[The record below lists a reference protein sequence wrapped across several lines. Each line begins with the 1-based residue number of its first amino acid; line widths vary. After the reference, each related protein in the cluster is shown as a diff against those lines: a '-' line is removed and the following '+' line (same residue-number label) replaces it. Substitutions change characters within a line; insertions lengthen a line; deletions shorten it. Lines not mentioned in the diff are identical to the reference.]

1 MTQPHQSGEASGKS
15 ERRPRLRPRAG
26 SRTVP
31 PMKRL
36 LFLPL
41 LMVALTLPAAEPVYN
56 ETADARAEVQQAIA
70 QAAGA
75 HQSVLV
81 VFGANWCPDCRV
93 LDAAFKQGPAASLV
107 AKEFKVVKVN
117 IGRYDRNMDL
127 AQGYGI
133 DLKKG
138 IPTVA
143 ILSGKGD
150 VIYTTKESELADARH
165 LGDDGILKFFEKA
178 AAEVR

>member
-1 MTQPHQSGEASGKS
+1 
-15 ERRPRLRPRAG
+15 
-26 SRTVP
+26 
-31 PMKRL
+31 MKRL
-36 LFLPL
+36 IFLP
-41 LMVALTLPAAEPVYN
+41 MVFAALGLQAAEPVYN
-56 ETADARAEVQQAIA
+56 EAADANAEVQQAVA
-70 QAAGA
+70 QAGAA
-75 HQSVLV
+75 HQAVLV

-93 LDAAFKQGPAASLV
+93 LDAAFKNGPAAPLI
-107 AKEFKVVKVN
+107 AKEFQVVKVN
-117 IGRYDRNMDL
+117 IGRYDRNMEL

-165 LGDDGILKFFEKA
+165 LGEDGILKFFEKVT
-178 AAEVR
+178 AEARPR

>member
-1 MTQPHQSGEASGKS
+1 
-15 ERRPRLRPRAG
+15 
-26 SRTVP
+26 
-31 PMKRL
+31 MKRL
-36 LFLPL
+36 IALPI
-41 LMVALTLPAAEPVYN
+41 LMLAMALHAGEAPYN
-56 ETADARAEVQQAIA
+56 EAADAKAEVQQAIA

-75 HQSVLV
+75 NQSVLV

-93 LDAAFKQGPAASLV
+93 LDAAFKTGPTAPLV

-117 IGRYDRNMDL
+117 IGRYDRNTDL

-143 ILSGKGD
+143 ILSSKGD

-165 LGDDGILKFFEKA
+165 MGDDGILKFFEKA
-178 AAEVR
+178 AADAKPKS